1 MNNELIK
8 LEIESVEGE
17 YLTQR
22 EYLLETLD
30 RAIAHHKAAHDE
42 FIKRSAA
49 MDAELRW
56 QSLRQSLNIFATRF
70 GRDLCLGWIGKQQI
84 CITYRPNL
92 CFIGRPVSKH
102 VLGVWELELVKSE
115 LLNMGAKIDW
125 DIYQWLLNSIE
136 PRDQNEKSK

>member
-8 LEIESVEGE
+8 SEVESVEGE
-17 YLTQR
+17 HLTQR
-22 EYLLETLD
+22 EYLLESLD
-30 RAIAHHKAAHDE
+30 RAIAHMRAQQDEINQRRAAL
-42 FIKRSAA
+42 
-49 MDAELRW
+49 DAELRW
-56 QSLRQSLNIFATRF
+56 QSLNIFATRF
-70 GRDLCLGWIGKQQI
+70 GRDFCLGWIGKQQI
-84 CITYRPNL
+84 CVTYHPNL

-136 PRDQNEKSK
+136 PREQNDQTK